1 MFDLPVVAGFNAH
14 VNRQIPV
21 RSWMSWHQRV
31 LVVAVM
37 LALRSSVAATPN
49 RGDTDDFKVIELRSD
64 DTPETA
70 SAFLRATMQV
80 LTESKLRLRFQCTR
94 QEFPTG
100 SGTSMA
106 LFVADEDGI
115 SLRLFSATHEQS
127 TRRIPWLDD
136 TRRPLAKTLAVGKAT
151 TLGLFLE
158 SLAADLQGVALR
170 PLPGLPAPE
179 STGAPPSSVSESSEP
194 GHPSPSVPPS
204 VETPSS
210 PERVAEPRAATVA
223 TSTTWPA
230 PSPPAPHRVAE
241 TADRALAV
249 SVLPPSNESS
259 AKKPDAPIGDAKP
272 TFVARPPVAA
282 TRDTVGSKSAPSP
295 RSLEISLPL
304 VGIDWMPPSTVA
316 PQFEAGA
323 GWGGPR
329 WWAIAH
335 ALLQLDSNFAM
346 DWRTFHT
353 IGYGARLGLRRTLF
367 RSERFRWDADATVVG
382 HLSQYRRDGIANAQ
396 TQDWFD
402 LGAGL
407 HSRTVFRFA
416 RHASALLSL
425 GGQLF
430 PTARLA
436 SIPGSPSRRI
446 NLITLGV
453 VGGLSFDF

>member
-1 MFDLPVVAGFNAH
+1 MAR
-14 VNRQIPV
+14 RQ
-21 RSWMSWHQRV
+21 RG

-37 LALRSSVAATPN
+37 LTLPWSVAATPN
-49 RGDTDDFKVIELRSD
+49 RGDTDDFKVIEICSD

-80 LTESKLRLRFQCTR
+80 LTESKIRLRFQCTR
-94 QEFPTG
+94 QESPTG
-100 SGTSMA
+100 AGTSMA
-106 LFVADEDGI
+106 LFVTDEDGI
-115 SLRLFSATHEQS
+115 SLRLLSATREQS

-136 TRRPLAKTLAVGKAT
+136 VRRPLEKTLAVGKAT

-179 STGAPPSSVSESSEP
+179 NAGA
-194 GHPSPSVPPS
+194 SPSFAGEKGEPAQGSPSGPPS

-210 PERVAEPRAATVA
+210 SERMPELRAATVV
-223 TSTTWPA
+223 TSTTRPA
-230 PSPPAPHRVAE
+230 PPPPAPGRVAE
-241 TADRALAV
+241 TAARAPAV
-249 SVLPPSNESS
+249 SAPPPANESS
-259 AKKPDAPIGDAKP
+259 AKKPDTPAGDAKP
-272 TFVARPPVAA
+272 TFVAPPPVAA
-282 TRDTVGSKSAPSP
+282 TRATVSSKSAPSP

-329 WWAIAH
+329 WWAIAQ

-346 DWRTFHT
+346 DGRTFHT
-353 IGYGARLGLRRTLF
+353 MGYGVRLGLRRTLF
-367 RSERFRWDADATVVG
+367 RAERFRWDADATVVG

-436 SIPGSPSRRI
+436 SIPGGPSRRI
-446 NLITLGV
+446 NLVTLSV

>member
-1 MFDLPVVAGFNAH
+1 MA
-14 VNRQIPV
+14 
-21 RSWMSWHQRV
+21 WHQRV

-49 RGDTDDFKVIELRSD
+49 RGDTDDFKVIEIRSD

-70 SAFLRATMQV
+70 SAFLRAAMQV
-80 LTESKLRLRFQCTR
+80 LTGSKIRLRFHCTR

-100 SGTSMA
+100 SGTSTA
-106 LFVADEDGI
+106 LFVANEDGI
-115 SLRLFSATHEQS
+115 SLRLLSTTHEQS

-136 TRRPLAKTLAVGKAT
+136 ARRPLAKTLAVGKAT

-179 STGAPPSSVSESSEP
+179 SAGTPPSSASERGEP
-194 GHPSPSVPPS
+194 APRSPSGAPS

-223 TSTTWPA
+223 TSTTRPE
-230 PSPPAPHRVAE
+230 PSPLAPRRVAE
-241 TADRALAV
+241 TADRAVAV
-249 SVLPPSNESS
+249 FAPPPTNESS
-259 AKKPDAPIGDAKP
+259 AKRPDSPAGDAKP

-282 TRDTVGSKSAPSP
+282 TGAAVGSKSAPSP
-295 RSLEISLPL
+295 RRLEISLPL

-316 PQFEAGA
+316 PQFETGA

-335 ALLQLDSNFAM
+335 ALVQLDSNFAM
-346 DWRTFHT
+346 GWRTFHT
-353 IGYGARLGLRRTLF
+353 MGYGARLGLRRTLF
-367 RSERFRWDADATVVG
+367 RSERFRWDADGTVVG
-382 HLSQYRRDGIANAQ
+382 HLSQYRRDGIAHAQ

-436 SIPGSPSRRI
+436 SIPGGPSRRI
-446 NLITLGV
+446 NLVTLSV